1 MIQAM
6 KDSRSLRKLGNS
18 IKDAVDGGDS
28 GSCVLRSASWIA
40 AGITAVTLGIV
51 IGREIHQRYKFNR
64 RSPYDRYSHAGDQ
77 TQDLEFGI
85 GT

>member
-1 MIQAM
+1 MIQPM

-18 IKDAVDGGDS
+18 IRDAVDGRG
-28 GSCVLRSASWIA
+28 CVVRSARWIT
-40 AGITAVTLGIV
+40 AGITVVALGIV

-64 RSPYDRYSHAGDQ
+64 RSPYDRYAHAGDQ
-77 TQDLEFGI
+77 TQDIEFGI